1 MKINVDE
8 FRNGKGQPVEAPL
21 DFSQLC
27 ASLSAHQAA
36 TPTAQIANAG
46 TSIEAIESANPA
58 VAVIRS
64 EPGWESA
71 AAATHGSFHAAAAAR
86 FNSKTA

>member
-1 MKINVDE
+1 MKINVNE
-8 FRNGKGQPVEAPL
+8 FRNGKGQPAEAPV

-36 TPTAQIANAG
+36 TPTAQLANSG
-46 TSIEAIESANPA
+46 SANEATDSAAA
-58 VAVIRS
+58 VAVFRT

-71 AAATHGSFHAAAAAR
+71 AAAKHGSFHAAAAAR
-86 FNSKTA
+86 FNSKPA

>member
-1 MKINVDE
+1 MKINVNE
-8 FRNGKGQPVEAPL
+8 FRKGDGHSVEAPL
-21 DFSQLC
+21 DFTQLC

-36 TPTAQIANAG
+36 TPTAKIANG
-46 TSIEAIESANPA
+46 GPEAEISDATNPA
-58 VAVIRS
+58 VVVFRS

-86 FNSKTA
+86 FNPKSA

>member
-1 MKINVDE
+1 MKINVNE
-8 FRNGKGQPVEAPL
+8 FRKGKDQQVEAPL

-36 TPTAQIANAG
+36 TPTAQLANASPPAE
-46 TSIEAIESANPA
+46 TPDSAHPA
-58 VAVIRS
+58 VAVFRS
-64 EPGWESA
+64 EPGWKSA

-86 FNSKTA
+86 FNPKTA

>member
-1 MKINVDE
+1 MKINVNE
-8 FRNGKGQPVEAPL
+8 FCKSEGPSVDAPV
-21 DFSQLC
+21 DFLQLC
-27 ASLSAHQAA
+27 ESLSAVQAA

-46 TSIEAIESANPA
+46 PSADSLDVANPA
-58 VAVIRS
+58 VVVFRS

-86 FNSKTA
+86 FNPKTA